1 MDIDDIEFY
10 DNEDGYI
17 IGGHDAEYRKKDN
30 RQKCGDRKRGSL
42 QYYIILYRIK
52 ICLYHAIGRILV

>member
-1 MDIDDIEFY
+1 MDIDDIDDIEFY

-30 RQKCGDRKRGSL
+30 RQKSGHR
-42 QYYIILYRIK
+42 
-52 ICLYHAIGRILV
+52 